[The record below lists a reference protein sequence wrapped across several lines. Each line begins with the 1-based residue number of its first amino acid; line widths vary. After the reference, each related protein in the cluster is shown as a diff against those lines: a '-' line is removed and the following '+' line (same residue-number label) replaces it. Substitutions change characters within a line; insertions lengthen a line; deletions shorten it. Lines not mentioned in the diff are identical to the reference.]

1 MGTYTH
7 SEPNKQFYKNRRS
20 SKMSSTMDKTKAKA
34 KEVAIE
40 DFNKAKALAQSA
52 AKSGAYL
59 YPIKGIFYFLSPLSL
74 EAPPIQARP
83 NLVPLCCCGCGHV
96 LGRISAATC
105 RARIRQRSSGRFH
118 HDSAH
123 PQRIVHPD
131 QSPLADILATRCPG
145 GYI

>member
-7 SEPNKQFYKNRRS
+7 SEPNKQFYKNRKS

-59 YPIKGIFYFLSPLSL
+59 YPSRRPNILLRLRRPLLHPILSL
-74 EAPPIQARP
+74 PPT
-83 NLVPLCCCGCGHV
+83 LVPIL
-96 LGRISAATC
+96 LQDNASPRP
-105 RARIRQRSSGRFH
+105 QRSQRASSIALPRRYEDRQSG
-118 HDSAH
+118 S
-123 PQRIVHPD
+123 V
-131 QSPLADILATRCPG
+131 TE
-145 GYI
+145 